1 MRTKEKM
8 TREEMKAALIKMN
21 DDAWHKRDLD
31 AAYEIYSDDIV
42 FQRIPFPPV
51 VGKEANK
58 QADAGTLAA
67 FSDVRSTIDDMF
79 VEGETGVL
87 RWTWEGTHSG
97 PSASLGIPATGKRV
111 RFVGCSVY
119 CFREGEIA
127 ELWEYGDL
135 LGLLQQ
141 LGVIPALG

>member
-1 MRTKEKM
+1 M
-8 TREEMKAALIKMN
+8 TPEEMKAGLVKMN

-67 FSDVRSTIDDMF
+67 FTETHSVIDDMI
-79 VEGETGVL
+79 VEGDTGVL
-87 RWTWEGTHSG
+87 RWTWEAVHSG
-97 PSASLGIPATGKRV
+97 TSASLGIPATGKRV
-111 RFVGCSVY
+111 HVVGCSVY
-119 CFREGEIA
+119 RFQDDKIVEQ
-127 ELWEYGDL
+127 WEYADW

>member
-1 MRTKEKM
+1 M
-8 TREEMKAALIKMN
+8 TTGEIKAALEKMN
-21 DDAWHKRDLD
+21 DDAWNRRDLD
-31 AAYEIYSDDIV
+31 AAYEIYADEV
-42 FQRIPFPPV
+42 AFQRVPFPPV

-67 FSDVRSTIDDMF
+67 FTETRSTIDEVIVDGDTA
-79 VEGETGVL
+79 VI
-87 RWTWEGTHSG
+87 RWTWEGVHSG
-97 PSASLGIPATGKRV
+97 TSPSLGIPATGKRV

-119 CFREGEIA
+119 HFRDGKIVEQ
-127 ELWEYGDL
+127 WEYGDM